1 MKAPRSICR
10 GRVDGKIKS
19 FPVSAIV
26 CLSQGLR
33 FRREA
38 FSRLS
43 PGTGNRPVPGENRQ
57 KPDEMALQI
66 QKSGNRFFRPGT
78 GVF

>member
-1 MKAPRSICR
+1 MLSSLMMFNTATDERRTRGHAHASCTARETRSNR
-10 GRVDGKIKS
+10 TSR
-19 FPVSAIV
+19 A
-26 CLSQGLR
+26 QGLR

-57 KPDEMALQI
+57 KPDEMAI
-66 QKSGNRFFRPGT
+66 
-78 GVF
+78 